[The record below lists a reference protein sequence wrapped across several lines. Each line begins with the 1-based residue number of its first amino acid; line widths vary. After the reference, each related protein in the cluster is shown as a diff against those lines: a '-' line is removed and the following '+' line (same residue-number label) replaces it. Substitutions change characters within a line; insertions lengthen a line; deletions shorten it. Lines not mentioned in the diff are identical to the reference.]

1 MHIQYVRLSVLTPG
15 RKWLP
20 GSRLLRRPLCN
31 VVGAG
36 ARQDQLKN
44 VPQFS
49 PRAELAVPWSLHG
62 VGACWATMAT
72 NLTEATSED
81 SSSDRPKLQA
91 STGSLQQRRE
101 AVRNRREAAERA
113 RRQAEQQA
121 AAERDVWAQQAACL
135 RLQRAVRRR
144 LALALVQQR
153 RSEVAAVQ
161 LSQGVRQQ
169 EAAQATLTPAPHP
182 RPSP

>member
-1 MHIQYVRLSVLTPG
+1 
-15 RKWLP
+15 
-20 GSRLLRRPLCN
+20 
-31 VVGAG
+31 
-36 ARQDQLKN
+36 
-44 VPQFS
+44 
-49 PRAELAVPWSLHG
+49 
-62 VGACWATMAT
+62 MAT

-81 SSSDRPKLQA
+81 SGSDRPKLQA

-153 RSEVAAVQ
+153 RSEAAAVQ
-161 LSQGVRQQ
+161 LSQGVRQQVLSKQ

>member
-1 MHIQYVRLSVLTPG
+1 MRVI
-15 RKWLP
+15 
-20 GSRLLRRPLCN
+20 
-31 VVGAG
+31 
-36 ARQDQLKN
+36 
-44 VPQFS
+44 
-49 PRAELAVPWSLHG
+49 
-62 VGACWATMAT
+62 T
-72 NLTEATSED
+72 NLPTRIRRTSRNDGGYKCERAVRT
-81 SSSDRPKLQA
+81 DRKCFSTKQQA
-91 STGSLQQRRE
+91 STGSLQQRRA

-153 RSEVAAVQ
+153 RSEAAAVQ
-161 LSQGVRQQ
+161 LSQGVRQQVLSKQ

>member
-1 MHIQYVRLSVLTPG
+1 
-15 RKWLP
+15 
-20 GSRLLRRPLCN
+20 
-31 VVGAG
+31 
-36 ARQDQLKN
+36 
-44 VPQFS
+44 
-49 PRAELAVPWSLHG
+49 
-62 VGACWATMAT
+62 MAT

-81 SSSDRPKLQA
+81 SSSDQMLQA
-91 STGSLQQRRE
+91 STGSLQQRRA

-135 RLQRAVRRR
+135 RLQRAVRRC

-169 EAAQATLTPAPHP
+169 TLSKQEAAQATLTPAPHP